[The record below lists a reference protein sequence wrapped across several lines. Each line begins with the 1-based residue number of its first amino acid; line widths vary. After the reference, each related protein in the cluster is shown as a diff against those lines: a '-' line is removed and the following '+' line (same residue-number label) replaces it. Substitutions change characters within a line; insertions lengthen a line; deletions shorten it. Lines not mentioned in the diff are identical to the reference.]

1 MPHGLRPLV
10 LSSFGSANGCQPA
23 GQTRDRCRM
32 GGVILRL
39 RRKNNNYVD
48 NNEHNNMNNNN
59 DTHQTDNTNINNK
72 IIDHSNYKNSAVRK
86 P

>member
-1 MPHGLRPLV
+1 MPHGRRHPQV
-10 LSSFGSANGCQPA
+10 AAKKHSMMM
-23 GQTRDRCRM
+23 QTVYIYND
-32 GGVILRL
+32 
-39 RRKNNNYVD
+39 YVD